1 MDRERDREKRREEE
15 GEDEKKKGKEGRK
28 RGDRVSG
35 WARKK
40 EGKREEKSA
49 TRREADGCGCDPDAA
64 MRCNAE
70 SSRGAEQRRASA
82 PYWPPWSP

>member
-1 MDRERDREKRREEE
+1 MREIERREEKKR
-15 GEDEKKKGKEGRK
+15 EKMRKKGKEGRK

-49 TRREADGCGCDPDAA
+49 TRREADGCGYDPDAA

-70 SSRGAEQRRASA
+70 SSRGVEQRRASA